1 MRGSRQGVGPGDGLR
16 PDFAQNTA
24 GTVEHT
30 NACLAAME
38 AVLCVEA

>member
-1 MRGSRQGVGPGDGLR
+1 MRGVPQGVDPGDGLR
-16 PDFAQNTA
+16 PSFAENTA

-30 NACLAAME
+30 KACLAAME